1 MPGLQLSSLHHEL
14 SPPSSSSNQLSTPA
28 ALIKSSTPI
37 YINPCPPEP
46 ASPCF
51 LLSTE
56 CFDLAASQCNKST
69 ASPVPVSAHP
79 AALLDNRLQ
88 GNNKP
93 RQPQPHSN
101 HSQPQELLVLL
112 QSTSNFQSITHSP
125 CTLPKAEQ
133 QQPHHPDSHHPQSL
147 RQFPWEP
154 PTHSFLKGPPST
166 DSLGFASIHSV
177 DRQQSTTHI
186 QQQPSLSPASS
197 SSDFQV
203 GLSAILH
210 SSPTLEPPSEQP
222 IHHQPPSTTGLLNLS
237 STLSITNNH
246 STLSSPDLQPTPKN
260 TDDFDFDNGDDL
272 SSGITLSDSE
282 DHSNSANQ
290 TARLSHHTFGS
301 SPPGSHSAHMA
312 ASPPSTPSA
321 GRLLPDHIAGLTTT
335 TDYHSLK
342 LPHSPSLSQAR
353 ASSSSSSIKTNSPR
367 PSTAPSPSVSLF
379 ASSPSNRDLS
389 STTST
394 FSQAQAHIPPSLP
407 PIPAILSHSP
417 TRSHLF
423 QHLLQNLQHQTLN
436 HLILLLDLLAVI
448 RGHASQTNWSFD
460 DPFVLP
466 PPPPPP
472 MPRHSVAPQTKNSSR
487 TKSRLHIRPGT
498 SDGLAHPSSQRH
510 QTRSHMPGPTLFNP
524 SRSLYSDAPNVD
536 SGSSRSALST
546 ENPTESSWA
555 THFVELYSPPELDL
569 THGWFIP
576 LALPQDS
583 LTLQSLNKNLPRPN
597 QSLTINLG
605 VAALKKVGEIG
616 CKELSEATSVK
627 DWWTQ
632 HSTSLW
638 PQCSLQSKCESFND
652 LLALW
657 PSLHFPTP
665 SLSQLYKISAQLS
678 KSRTR
683 MRLAESSPQVL
694 PTKKTQLSRAALLG
708 LFEVHLGQ
716 PSLINLT
723 AIERL
728 FSLPEQSLPVP
739 QKASA
744 RPATSSGHASPVP
757 SLGSSPSPSSR
768 PRGQSTSSGSSS
780 RPSTSSIFCSPL
792 ASNELTRE
800 GGKAQSSRLIDFRS
814 HKLRQFFGHE
824 VDSMLPPKEPTRR
837 ALSPCF
843 RDTKSSY
850 ISTFTTPDASPSL
863 VLNNNRRKSINT
875 EFDEPDRP
883 RKRSTTATIDIS
895 LANLATSASHVD
907 SQPMLSTPTSPDLS
921 GSASFK
927 RPMTR
932 VTIVGNSPTTTPTF
946 FTIEQPRFRH
956 LERHLTPLGSSEVE
970 QSLSSPIVDGFSSP
984 NSERA
989 FNSNW
994 QFPNDQQQQENEAR
1008 ALKRMTKLEKIL
1020 GEPVNAISG
1029 YAGLGVNVVTE
1040 VVEDIDAG
1048 DYYSSAFLSSEMGRH
1063 RSEDPPRSP
1072 FQWNNFHSR
1081 ASSAQGIPSAAF
1093 PRPCISSTSTVK
1105 PFMEPSAHSSARP
1118 KTTHFDKMH
1127 NPSSSIG
1134 SSRTAGKWRLDKL
1147 HRFLGDVTHSG
1158 QQQAT
1163 DDLGATSSG
1172 GISNIHMRID
1182 SRYRFPESEGIYTG
1196 GVHHHNNTHS
1206 KTMST
1211 TMHRVESPPKEP
1223 KKRPSRFKISSS
1235 GTKAPSESVDRSSS
1249 DQGSSSRPSSS
1260 SSTQPRHHASASST
1274 TSLPSNTP
1282 VPFGQYSYR
1291 SARKLEKLLGEQI
1304 PSSNKT
1310 SSNPISTSSSSSS
1323 SSAASSNASYAAV
1336 GTPHSGLIV
1345 GWHNLLSQSPVL
1357 DLGDE
1362 EEDLLEIDRGVIS
1375 FSSTSASAANNAA
1388 SANNN
1393 ALVKSIHV

>member
-112 QSTSNFQSITHSP
+112 QSTSNFQSTSLIH
-125 CTLPKAEQ
+125 L
-133 QQPHHPDSHHPQSL
+133 PHHPDSHHPQSL

-222 IHHQPPSTTGLLNLS
+222 IHHQPCRRPDYSISAQLCPSPTTTPLCPLQISNQLPRIPTT
-237 STLSITNNH
+237 ST
-246 STLSSPDLQPTPKN
+246 
-260 TDDFDFDNGDDL
+260 DNGDDL

-353 ASSSSSSIKTNSPR
+353 ASLLPHQSKQTPLALQ
-367 PSTAPSPSVSLF
+367 PHPLP
-379 ASSPSNRDLS
+379 P
-389 STTST
+389 TTST

-510 QTRSHMPGPTLFNP
+510 QTRSHMPDPTLFNP

-546 ENPTESSWA
+546 ENPTESFWA

-683 MRLAESSPQVL
+683 MRLAESSPQF
-694 PTKKTQLSRAALLG
+694 SRPRKHNCP
-708 LFEVHLGQ
+708 EP
-716 PSLINLT
+716 PSL
-723 AIERL
+723 
-728 FSLPEQSLPVP
+728 SLPVP

-780 RPSTSSIFCSPL
+780 RPSTSSIFVHLSP
-792 ASNELTRE
+792 RM
-800 GGKAQSSRLIDFRS
+800 SSLERVVKPS
-814 HKLRQFFGHE
+814 HQ
-824 VDSMLPPKEPTRR
+824 EPTRR

-1196 GVHHHNNTHS
+1196 
-1206 KTMST
+1206 
-1211 TMHRVESPPKEP
+1211 ESPPKEP

-1274 TSLPSNTP
+1274 TSLPQTLPS
-1282 VPFGQYSYR
+1282 FWSI
-1291 SARKLEKLLGEQI
+1291 LLLGEQI

-1375 FSSTSASAANNAA
+1375 FSSTSASAPNNAA